1 MMVTRFRKNIF
12 STVEIRT
19 TKNVERKIHR
29 QLILKH
35 VADLDG
41 DDGDDLD
48 KEEVDD
54 DENNFEEIHKK
65 FFFLK
70 G

>member
-1 MMVTRFRKNIF
+1 MMVTRFRKGIF
-12 STVEIRT
+12 SKVEITT

-35 VADLDG
+35 VADLD
-41 DDGDDLD
+41 DGDDLD
-48 KEEVDD
+48 NEEVDD
-54 DENNFEEIHKK
+54 DEGNFEDIQKII
-65 FFFLK
+65 FK